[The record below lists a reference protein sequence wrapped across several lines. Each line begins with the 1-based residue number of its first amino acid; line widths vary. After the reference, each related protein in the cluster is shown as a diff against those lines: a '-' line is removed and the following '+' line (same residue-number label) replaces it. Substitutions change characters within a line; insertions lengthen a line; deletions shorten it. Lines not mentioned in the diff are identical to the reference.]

1 MVAGPEF
8 RRRPRQTVAEIF
20 ISYAREAEPEA
31 ARIAEALIAE
41 GYDVWWDSHLPVHR
55 AYAKVIEEN
64 LRAAKAVLVIWSR
77 AGLESEWVLA
87 EADFGRQGKMLVQ
100 AVIDDAT
107 PPLPFNQIQ
116 YANLR
121 GWNGDAKAAAWRK
134 VIGSLAELTGR
145 GRSAAPPE
153 AAAAPS
159 PLPGADNEPLAL
171 PAKPSIAVLPFQNM
185 SGDPEQE
192 YFADAVTED
201 IITALSRWRWFF
213 VIARNSSFSY
223 KGADIDVTRVG
234 RELGVRYV
242 LEGSVRKVGAR
253 VRVTAQLI
261 DAATGVH
268 IWADRFDRDLV
279 ELLALQDEITEEV
292 VAAIEPAMRQSEGAR
307 IARKPLTD
315 LSALDCF
322 QRGMWRLNKISWH
335 LNEASRE
342 DYDEAL
348 SLFRK
353 AVSLDGGLALGH
365 IGLARALYGGAIY
378 NWSPQPDADLREAK
392 AAARTAIKLD
402 PRDALGYFAL
412 AGALLYLDEHEAALD
427 AARRTIAL
435 NPNFGFG
442 HFRLGQVL
450 LYGGRP
456 AEAVAPIE
464 RSLRFSPYDPQLGA
478 MHLALALA
486 HFHAG
491 AYEAAIEQAKM
502 ADYLGHAQAGVVLA
516 VSLVRLGKV
525 DEAALVLQRAP
536 QEPSRLPGARAATYA
551 KAADRENVREAFRQA
566 RQALE
571 ARETEGVRANPA
583 ST

>member
-1 MVAGPEF
+1 M
-8 RRRPRQTVAEIF
+8 AEIF

-31 ARIAEALIAE
+31 ARIAQALIAE

-55 AYAKVIEEN
+55 AYSKVIEEN
-64 LRAAKAVLVIWSR
+64 LRAAKAVLVIWSK

-87 EADFGRQGKMLVQ
+87 EADFGRQAKMLVQ
-100 AVIDDAT
+100 AVIDEAV

-116 YANLR
+116 FADLR
-121 GWNGDAKAAAWRK
+121 GWNGEGKAAAWRK

-145 GRSAAPPE
+145 GRP
-153 AAAAPS
+153 AAAPETPAGAPTAPS
-159 PLPGADNEPLAL
+159 PFPGADGEPLAL

-253 VRVTAQLI
+253 VRVSAQLI

-307 IARKPLTD
+307 IARKPLSN

-322 QRGMWRLNKISWH
+322 QRGMWHLNKTSWH

-353 AVSLDGGLALGH
+353 AVGLDGSLSLGH
-365 IGLARALYGGAIY
+365 VGLARALYGGAIY
-378 NWSPQPDADLREAK
+378 NWSPKPTEDLHEAK
-392 AAARTAIKLD
+392 AAAQTAIRLD
-402 PRDALGYFAL
+402 ARDALGYFASS
-412 AGALLYLDEHEAALD
+412 GALLYLGEHEAALD

-456 AEAVAPIE
+456 AEAAAPIE
-464 RSLRFSPYDPQLGA
+464 RSLRFSPYDPQVGA
-478 MHLALALA
+478 MHLALAWA

-525 DEAALVLQRAP
+525 DEAALALRRVS
-536 QEPSRLPGARAATYA
+536 QEPSRRPGGARAPTFARP
-551 KAADRENVREAFRQA
+551 ADRENFREALWQA

-571 ARETEGVRANPA
+571 ARETNPA
-583 ST
+583 SQGPAA